1 MLSKESKLQ
10 VLENF
15 YALDYVFFGKPA
27 SKIDTCC
34 EAVMEDYMSVKG
46 ALMSV
51 MVELYKLVDHSP
63 AVIEEK
69 IGSAGLM
76 KKASASAKV
85 AREMCQKLVETEK
98 GKADIKAE
106 LREALKADKDT
117 QIHEMVEDKIREK
130 AFRLATDNLLI
141 AKTIS
146 ESTKYSEMNEW
157 SGRIIEDSYKIL
169 RDSLVDSAML
179 ILAAS

>member
-1 MLSKESKLQ
+1 MLSKETKLQ

-15 YALDYVFFGKPA
+15 YALDYVFFGKSVA
-27 SKIDTCC
+27 QIESCC
-34 EAVMEDYMSVKG
+34 EAVMEDYVSVKG

-51 MVELYKLVDHSP
+51 MVELYKLVEHSP
-63 AVIEEK
+63 AVVEGK
-69 IGSAGLM
+69 VNRVALM
-76 KKASASAKV
+76 KNASASAKV
-85 AREMCQKLVETEK
+85 AREMCHKLVETEK

-106 LREALKADKDT
+106 LREALKADKNAK
-117 QIHEMVEDKIREK
+117 IHELVEDKIREK

-146 ESTKYSEMNEW
+146 ESKKYSEMNEW

-179 ILAAS
+179 ILAAV